1 MSAGQMWMLIGLG
14 VFHGAN
20 PAMGWLLA
28 TARGLQAGGRAALL
42 RSLPVL
48 AAGHAVSVAAVAV
61 TFTATGSVVAS
72 RWFPVA
78 GGVGVAAAG
87 AALLLSRHRVRRPD
101 AGMPLWRL
109 GWWSFVMAS
118 LHGAGLMLLPVL
130 AGDLS
135 AAHAPAAGGAGA
147 AGHGHGAPVSAP
159 VPAAPASAAGAGFS
173 GVSDI
178 TLLGMAAAGVH
189 TAAML
194 AAAGV
199 LALLA
204 YDFLG
209 VHALRRGWVALD
221 RVWPLALIAGGLF
234 TVWTAV

>member
-1 MSAGQMWMLIGLG
+1 MSAGQMWVLIGLG

-20 PAMGWLLA
+20 PGMGWLLA
-28 TARGLQAGGRAALL
+28 VARGLQGGGRGALL
-42 RSLPVL
+42 RCLPVL
-48 AAGHAVSVAAVAV
+48 AAGHAASVAAVAV
-61 TFTATGSVVAS
+61 TVTATGSLVAS
-72 RWFPVA
+72 RWFPAA
-78 GGVGVAAAG
+78 GGACVAAAG
-87 AALLLSRHRVRRPD
+87 AALLLSRHRPRPPD

-109 GWWSFVMAS
+109 GAWSFVMAS

-135 AAHAPAAGGAGA
+135 APHGVAAGGSGHAHGPPAPPSETAPPPETA
-147 AGHGHGAPVSAP
+147 A
-159 VPAAPASAAGAGFS
+159 AGFS
-173 GVSDI
+173 GPADI
-178 TLLGMAAAGVH
+178 TLLGVAAAGVH
-189 TAAML
+189 TAAMF

-209 VHALRRGWVALD
+209 VHALRRGWVGLD

-234 TVWTAV
+234 TVWAAMTA